1 MTFILYDEE
10 SSSDGDES
18 SLNIEEEFNSTFL
31 AIKENDLCTG
41 RLEEDGDNDFIQNI
55 SNEK

>member
-10 SSSDGDES
+10 SSSGVTRVRS
-18 SLNIEEEFNSTFL
+18 NLEEEFNATLL

-41 RLEEDGDNDFIQNI
+41 RLEEDGDNNFIQNI